1 MRVYTVHS
9 VPHSATLS
17 SSQAVVTGLLGVP
30 ASQVAMGRSH
40 TCVLTQHGTV
50 FTFGN
55 NTYGQCGRN
64 FVPPKEDVGGICTV
78 HRRLCIIHRLLT
90 VVSPLRMRKQLICIN
105 AVDDRPGDGQKEKEK
120 RKIQWHKKYKR

>member
-1 MRVYTVHS
+1 MKTPDSFWHACVHS

-90 VVSPLRMRKQLICIN
+90 VVSQQVFFTY
-105 AVDDRPGDGQKEKEK
+105 AQTVDM
-120 RKIQWHKKYKR
+120 Y